1 MFNYIYYSFIIIVF
15 VYKVFAD
22 LPDYVHLH
30 TMEEI
35 AETNYVLLDKFDIC
49 NSSENSSSGIIIA
62 IKTSPMNRDQRNSLR
77 KTWLVEVMKHRIPY
91 VFVMGAPTDEKL
103 VEKLLME
110 DKTHNDLLIGKPV
123 DNYYNLTLKT
133 IFVLAWAKTY
143 CPTHWLLYVDD
154 DSIVNIQKAIDFVA
168 SVKNE
173 TESAIYCYV
182 VYHEV
187 IRDRGSKWYVPI
199 SIWEPFYY
207 PSYCYGCSY
216 MIPPNTLFLLHQ
228 AATNT
233 STKPKLWIED
243 VYITGIVTEAVRITL
258 IQSQS
263 FFQCTAYGDIKLFNE
278 SVVLGHMGNH
288 KELLLSWQLLR
299 GKLTSNITV
308 KPAGRTQ
315 MTKISRFNRQGYLLT
330 TKAEKSA
337 KLLEFA
343 IEKYFSNIIH
353 YSLFLGITFLTIMVF
368 LRCKQRPFLGKFK
381 FVGRSVW
388 RPLKLCEKTC
398 DVFKR

>member
-1 MFNYIYYSFIIIVF
+1 MYYSFIIIVF

-77 KTWLVEVMKHRIPY
+77 KTWLVEVVEHRIPY
-91 VFVMGAPTDEKL
+91 VFVMGAPTDQEL
-103 VEKLLME
+103 VEELLME

-154 DSIVNIQKAIDFVA
+154 DSIVNIQKAIDFVT
-168 SVKNE
+168 SVKSE

-187 IRDRGSKWYVPI
+187 IRNRRSKWYVPI
-199 SIWEPFYY
+199 SIWEPVYY
-207 PSYCYGCSY
+207 PPYCLGNGY
-216 MIPPNTLFLLHQ
+216 MIPPNTVLLLHQ
-228 AATNT
+228 AATMN
-233 STKPKLWIED
+233 SMKPKLWLED
-243 VYITGIVTEAVRITL
+243 VYITGIVTEAVRIKL
-258 IQSQS
+258 IQSHS
-263 FFQCTAYGDIKLFNE
+263 LFHCIAYGDIKLFKW
-278 SVVLGHMGNH
+278 SVVLGPMGNH
-288 KELLLSWQLLR
+288 KELLLSWQSLR

-308 KPAGRTQ
+308 KPAGLTQ
-315 MTKISRFNRQGYLLT
+315 MTRISRFNRQGYLLT
-330 TKAEKSA
+330 TKVEKSA
-337 KLLEFA
+337 TLLEIA
-343 IEKYFSNIIH
+343 VEKYFSHVID
-353 YSLFLGITFLTIMVF
+353 YLLPLGIMFLMIMAF
-368 LRCKQRPFLGKFK
+368 LRFRKRPFLRKFK
-381 FVGRSVW
+381 F
-388 RPLKLCEKTC
+388 
-398 DVFKR
+398 